1 MSLKLIGLALL
12 LTAMPIA
19 AAEPA
24 GLTIKTGET
33 WQFSLFR
40 GQPVKARKAN
50 ANAKPAP
57 GQIQVTLRSM
67 LGTTMT
73 ISSNNPTPFTYKAEL
88 IGADK
93 PIAARSCAL
102 PPDGRLSFEHWP
114 QPAEAVR
121 LSDFKVAPKG
131 GACPD

>member
-1 MSLKLIGLALL
+1 MSIRLIALALL
-12 LTAMPIA
+12 VA
-19 AAEPA
+19 ASPVAATKPA
-24 GLTIKTGET
+24 GLTVRTGET

-40 GQPVKARKAN
+40 GQPVKARKARPD
-50 ANAKPAP
+50 AKPAP
-57 GQIQVTLRSM
+57 GQIQVTVRTM

-73 ISSNNPTPFTYKAEL
+73 ITSNNPTAFTYRAEL

-102 PPDGRLSFEHWP
+102 PPDGRLSFESWP
-114 QPAEAVR
+114 QTATAVR

-131 GACPD
+131 GACP

>member
-1 MSLKLIGLALL
+1 MIGIALL
-12 LTAMPIA
+12 LA
-19 AAEPA
+19 AVSPA
-24 GLTIKTGET
+24 SAKAPGLTVRTGET

-40 GQPVKARKAN
+40 GRPVKARKAS

-57 GQIQVTLRSM
+57 GQIQVTVRTM

-73 ISSNNPTPFTYKAEL
+73 ISSNNPTAFTYQAEL

-93 PIAARSCAL
+93 PVAARSCAL

-114 QPAEAVR
+114 QTADAIR
-121 LSDFKVAPKG
+121 LSNFKVAPKG
-131 GACPD
+131 GACP

>member
-1 MSLKLIGLALL
+1 MTVRILGLALML
-12 LTAMPIA
+12 A
-19 AAEPA
+19 AAPLYA
-24 GLTIKTGET
+24 KAPGLTVKAGET

-40 GQPVKARKAN
+40 GQPVKAHKASLK
-50 ANAKPAP
+50 AKPGP
-57 GQIQVTLRSM
+57 GQIQVTVRSV

-73 ISSNNPTPFTYKAEL
+73 ITSNNPTAFTYRAEL

-93 PIAARSCAL
+93 PVAARSCAL
-102 PPDGRLSFEHWP
+102 PPDGRLSFESWP
-114 QPAEAVR
+114 QKADAVR